1 MNNLLDAGIFPPATS
16 EDHALV
22 VAANRG
28 NAHVFETLFERY
40 QPKIFAIALRFTRV
54 REDAEDIVQ
63 QTFQKAFVHLHRF
76 EGEASFSTWLTRIAR
91 NEALMLLR
99 KRRGLREVPIRDS
112 SDDEIAALGFEVP
125 YPSPDAEVNYLKRE
139 ATEILRSAI
148 GKLPASLRTT
158 VELRELAELSSRE
171 TAKRMGVSVTA
182 VRERVLQGRRKLRKT
197 LRSLGIT
204 PKRVQRTAL
213 AALTR
218 SDSV

>member
-1 MNNLLDAGIFPPATS
+1 MNNPLDAGISLPAKS

-28 NAHVFETLFERY
+28 NAHAFETLFERC
-40 QPKIFAIALRFTRV
+40 QPKIFAIALRFTRN

-76 EGEASFSTWLTRIAR
+76 EGKASFSTWLTRIAM
-91 NEALMLLR
+91 NEALLVLR
-99 KRRGLREVPIRDS
+99 KRRGRREVPIRDS

-125 YPSPDAEVNYLKRE
+125 DPSPDAEVNYLKRE

-148 GKLPASLRTT
+148 DKLPARLRTT
-158 VELRELAELSSRE
+158 VELRELGELSSRE

-182 VRERVLQGRRKLRKT
+182 VKARVFHGRRKLRKT
-197 LRSLGIT
+197 LRRLGID

-213 AALTR
+213 AA
-218 SDSV
+218 

>member
-1 MNNLLDAGIFPPATS
+1 MPEFFPPLRQRIM
-16 EDHALV
+16 HV

-28 NAHVFETLFERY
+28 NANVFETLFGRY
-40 QPKIFAIALRFTRV
+40 QPRIFAIALRFTWV

-76 EGEASFSTWLTRIAR
+76 EGKAFFSTWLTRIAM

-99 KRRGLREVPIRDS
+99 KRRGLREVPIADS
-112 SDDEIAALGFEVP
+112 SDDDIAALGFEVP
-125 YPSPDAEVNYLKRE
+125 DPSPDAEVNYLKRE

-158 VELRELAELSSRE
+158 VELRELGELSSRE
-171 TAKRMGVSVTA
+171 TAKRMGVSVAA
-182 VRERVLQGRRKLRKT
+182 VKARVFQGRRKLRKT
-197 LRSLGIT
+197 LRSLGIA

-213 AALTR
+213 AA
-218 SDSV
+218 